1 MGEIAARGGNSAAGL
16 EKLVAGEA
24 LESEF
29 CRGEYI
35 RIAFM
40 DEGRK
45 KVIAL
50 VAGMAS
56 LPPPAC
62 STRKKLACARNRL
75 SREHRS
81 RRRAHRSPLAAR
93 PGMASL
99 ASIASG
105 PRRDYLQP
113 GLSCQRIN
121 GASNGTDARAWHG
134 IIRGVKSLNG
144 RVA

>member
-29 CRGEYI
+29 CPGEQI
-35 RIAFM
+35 RVAFM
-40 DEGRK
+40 AIAAGR
-45 KVIAL
+45 
-50 VAGMAS
+50 
-56 LPPPAC
+56 
-62 STRKKLACARNRL
+62 
-75 SREHRS
+75 
-81 RRRAHRSPLAAR
+81 AR

-121 GASNGTDARAWHG
+121 GASSGTDARAWHG